1 MTDENKDTDKK
12 NDDDSPITFLEMLGS
27 VLGAFVGIQTQAKR
41 ERDFK
46 RMKPYH
52 VIIAGIMLM
61 ILFFTTVILITRTIL
76 ATQ

>member
-1 MTDENKDTDKK
+1 MTEDHKDTDNK
-12 NDDDSPITFLEMLGS
+12 DDDNSPITFWEMMGS
-27 VLGAFVGIQTQAKR
+27 VLGAFVGIQSEAKR

-46 RMKPYH
+46 RMKPHH

-61 ILFFTTVILITRTIL
+61 IVFFTTVILITRTIL

>member
-1 MTDENKDTDKK
+1 MTEDHKDTDNK
-12 NDDDSPITFLEMLGS
+12 DDDNSPITFWEMMGS
-27 VLGAFVGIQTQAKR
+27 VLGAFVGIQSQAKR

-46 RMKPYH
+46 RMKPHH

-61 ILFFTTVILITRTIL
+61 ILFFSTVMLITRTLL